1 MHAEYWSPPEALTR
15 LPWGMRQVVMRESW
29 VMVGV

>member
-1 MHAEYWSPPEALTR
+1 MHAEYWRPPEALTR